1 MQDRTYPTL
10 TEATRIW
17 ARIGLLSFGG
27 PAGQIAL
34 MHRIL
39 VEEQRWLGEK
49 RFLHALNYCMLLPG
63 PEAMQ
68 LAVYIGWL
76 MHRTLGG
83 IIAGVLFVLPGVIA
97 IMALS
102 WIYALYGNVG
112 PIEALFFGLKAAVL
126 AIVVQ
131 AVIRIGSRAL
141 KNGGEWAKL
150 GGVCVCWWFIEK
162 GTAMEVRIIV
172 ETTFENGTTKR
183 HRLGRLSRPF
193 RRTQPEGFGLL
204 LEDAKT
210 ILGQLQSAILH
221 DQIEEISEAS
231 RICPDCDGVRAI
243 HDYRSRVLDT
253 LFGRFEVKAPRIRRC
268 ACNAK
273 SDVVLG
279 GPLSPLAHFF
289 PDRSTP
295 ELRRLQAELGARHS
309 FREAVRILETFLP
322 CAKQVNTSVR
332 NRLGKVAREI
342 CDSEQNEPLVPS
354 AAEEAPALTVFL
366 DGAHIR
372 CRPEYQKRHLD
383 VVVGKIE
390 GHDRC
395 RRFGL
400 VQQAVLSPASQLRQ
414 HLRALG
420 WDHEQTVTVISDGEP
435 ALPNLVRNAVDG
447 KVRHIL
453 DWWHI
458 SMRIQHV
465 ENAVKGLLQSRGF
478 SGIPVLFK
486 RPAETLRWYL
496 WHGKVL
502 TATTSLQWLIVDC
515 TRLNTDDRMA
525 AEAARR
531 VQARCRDLYSYLAS
545 NMDSLTDY
553 GRRYRTGFPI
563 SSSRAEGC
571 VDDIGNTRMGKRRRM
586 RWSPNGAHRVA
597 VVRAAVLDGR
607 LTGAYQRA
615 AA

>member
-1 MQDRTYPTL
+1 
-10 TEATRIW
+10 
-17 ARIGLLSFGG
+17 
-27 PAGQIAL
+27 
-34 MHRIL
+34 
-39 VEEQRWLGEK
+39 
-49 RFLHALNYCMLLPG
+49 
-63 PEAMQ
+63 
-68 LAVYIGWL
+68 
-76 MHRTLGG
+76 
-83 IIAGVLFVLPGVIA
+83 
-97 IMALS
+97 
-102 WIYALYGNVG
+102 
-112 PIEALFFGLKAAVL
+112 
-126 AIVVQ
+126 
-131 AVIRIGSRAL
+131 
-141 KNGGEWAKL
+141 
-150 GGVCVCWWFIEK
+150 
-162 GTAMEVRIIV
+162 MEVRIIV
-172 ETTFENGTTKR
+172 ETTFEIGTIKR

-193 RRTQPEGFGLL
+193 RPTQPEGFGLL
-204 LEDAKT
+204 LEDAKS
-210 ILGQLQSAILH
+210 ILGRLQNAILR
-221 DQIEEISEAS
+221 DQIEEISEAG

-309 FREAVRILETFLP
+309 FREAARILETFLP

-342 CDSEQNEPLVPS
+342 CDSEQTEPLVPS

-390 GHDRC
+390 SHDRC

-414 HLRALG
+414 DLRALG

-502 TATTSLQWLIVDC
+502 TATTSLQWLMVDC

-525 AEAARR
+525 AEAVRR
-531 VQARCRDLYSYLAS
+531 VQARCRDLYSYLAN

-553 GRRYRTGFPI
+553 GRRYRTGLPI

>member
-1 MQDRTYPTL
+1 
-10 TEATRIW
+10 
-17 ARIGLLSFGG
+17 
-27 PAGQIAL
+27 
-34 MHRIL
+34 
-39 VEEQRWLGEK
+39 
-49 RFLHALNYCMLLPG
+49 
-63 PEAMQ
+63 
-68 LAVYIGWL
+68 
-76 MHRTLGG
+76 
-83 IIAGVLFVLPGVIA
+83 
-97 IMALS
+97 
-102 WIYALYGNVG
+102 
-112 PIEALFFGLKAAVL
+112 
-126 AIVVQ
+126 
-131 AVIRIGSRAL
+131 
-141 KNGGEWAKL
+141 
-150 GGVCVCWWFIEK
+150 
-162 GTAMEVRIIV
+162 MEVRIIV

-183 HRLGRLSRPF
+183 RRLGCVSRPF

-210 ILGQLQSAILH
+210 ILGQLQNAILL

-231 RICPDCDGVRAI
+231 RICPGCDQVRAI

-253 LFGRFEVKAPRIRRC
+253 LFGRFQVKAPRLRRC
-268 ACNAK
+268 ACNAG
-273 SDVVLG
+273 SDVILV

-309 FREAVRILETFLP
+309 FREAAHILETFLP
-322 CAKQVNTSVR
+322 CARQTNTSVR
-332 NRLGKVAREI
+332 NRLAEVAREF
-342 CDSEQNEPLVPS
+342 CDSELTEQAL
-354 AAEEAPALTVFL
+354 AEATEDAPGLTVFV

-390 GHDRC
+390 IHDKC

-400 VQQAVLSPASQLRQ
+400 VQQAVLSPASQLR
-414 HLRALG
+414 HDLRALG
-420 WDHEQTVTVISDGEP
+420 WDHRQTVTVISDGEP
-435 ALPNLVRNAVDG
+435 ALPNLVRDAVG
-447 KVRHIL
+447 GTVRHIL

-465 ENAVKGLLQSRGF
+465 ENAVKGLLQTEGF
-478 SGIPVLFK
+478 SDIRVLFK
-486 RPAETLRWYL
+486 RPAETLRWDL
-496 WHGKVL
+496 WHGKVM

-515 TRLNTDDRMA
+515 ARLTADDRRV
-525 AEAARR
+525 AEAAGR
-531 VQARCRDLYSYLAS
+531 VQTRCRDLYSYLGN

-553 GRRYRTGFPI
+553 GRRHRTGLTI

-571 VDDIGNTRMGKRRRM
+571 VDDIGNIRMGKRRRM

-607 LTGAYQRA
+607 LTAAYQRA

>member
-1 MQDRTYPTL
+1 MP
-10 TEATRIW
+10 
-17 ARIGLLSFGG
+17 
-27 PAGQIAL
+27 
-34 MHRIL
+34 
-39 VEEQRWLGEK
+39 
-49 RFLHALNYCMLLPG
+49 
-63 PEAMQ
+63 
-68 LAVYIGWL
+68 
-76 MHRTLGG
+76 
-83 IIAGVLFVLPGVIA
+83 
-97 IMALS
+97 
-102 WIYALYGNVG
+102 
-112 PIEALFFGLKAAVL
+112 
-126 AIVVQ
+126 
-131 AVIRIGSRAL
+131 
-141 KNGGEWAKL
+141 
-150 GGVCVCWWFIEK
+150 
-162 GTAMEVRIIV
+162 
-172 ETTFENGTTKR
+172 
-183 HRLGRLSRPF
+183 
-193 RRTQPEGFGLL
+193 
-204 LEDAKT
+204 
-210 ILGQLQSAILH
+210 
-221 DQIEEISEAS
+221 
-231 RICPDCDGVRAI
+231 
-243 HDYRSRVLDT
+243 DT

-279 GPLSPLAHFF
+279 GPLSPLADYF

-309 FREAVRILETFLP
+309 FREAARILETFLP

-342 CDSEQNEPLVPS
+342 CDSEQTEPLVPS
-354 AAEEAPALTVFL
+354 AAKEAPALTVFL

-390 GHDRC
+390 SHDRC

-400 VQQAVLSPASQLRQ
+400 VQQAVLSPASQLRRD
-414 HLRALG
+414 LMSLG
-420 WDHEQTVTVISDGEP
+420 WDREQTVTVISDGEP
-435 ALPNLVRNAVDG
+435 ALPNLVRNAVGG

-515 TRLNTDDRMA
+515 ARLVTDDRVA
-525 AEAARR
+525 TEATRR
-531 VQARCRDLYSYLAS
+531 VQARCRDLYSYLAN
-545 NMDSLTDY
+545 NMDNLTNY
-553 GRRYRTGFPI
+553 GKRHRRGLPVF
-563 SSSRAEGC
+563 SSRAEGC

-586 RWSPNGAHRVA
+586 RWSPKGAHRVA